1 MGCRND
7 LAKVAETAGCEVI
20 LLSSFLLH
28 PKSNPQHASKN
39 KSAAIIAIA
48 ILAADF
54 IKKNPIFSF
63 VDLLLASLSFLQLR
77 IGFLL

>member
-54 IKKNPIFSF
+54 VKKIPSF
-63 VDLLLASLSFLQLR
+63 LLLAYFWLPCPFFSFA
-77 IGFLL
+77 

>member
-54 IKKNPIFSF
+54 VKNPIFSF
-63 VDLLLASLSFLQLR
+63 AGLLLAFLPFLQLR

>member
-54 IKKNPIFSF
+54 IKKIPSFLLLIYFWLPCPFFSF
-63 VDLLLASLSFLQLR
+63 A
-77 IGFLL
+77 